1 MRTND
6 NKLSRRL
13 IDMTLSD
20 TTDNGGNV
28 MYITIEVEK
37 YNDNFKVSIY
47 RNGIVERVTSKNMK
61 IIAEYIDNI
70 SKTSEQIPYI
80 DNRGFGLYLTDCLD
94 AIGSTYKTLK
104 YRSFVF

>member
-1 MRTND
+1 
-6 NKLSRRL
+6 
-13 IDMTLSD
+13 
-20 TTDNGGNV
+20 

-80 DNRGFGLYLTDCLD
+80 DNRGLGLYLTDCLD
-94 AIGSTYKTLK
+94 EIGSTYKTLK